1 MWPRDERLVQL
12 MRHLAPHVAIV
23 LGLLG
28 LVAGAPETVALGFLL
43 GGHLVAPVWAAKAPR
58 EQRFRAVMLGPG
70 LLVGVELVVLVVAW
84 LLMIGGNPDGAWL
97 WIYPLIIATAA
108 LAIYIVYCVIAYEI
122 VVRRQR

>member
-1 MWPRDERLVQL
+1 
-12 MRHLAPHVAIV
+12 MRYLAPHIAVV

-28 LVAGAPETVALGFLL
+28 LVAGAPETVSRGFIL

-58 EQRFRAVMLGPG
+58 EERLRAALLGPG

-97 WIYPLIIATAA
+97 WIYPLLIATAA
-108 LAIYIVYCVIAYEI
+108 LAIYIVYCVIAYAI